1 MARNAWFVVLCLLV
15 LPLAGCFDQGAS
27 EDHAV
32 QRGDFVRVHYVAR
45 YASNGTVI
53 DSSYNGTWPAGQD
66 LVDVPADEHLP
77 QQLWYYMWT
86 QSSVRNE
93 TGRGIPT
100 TVNFRDLDA
109 DGFRETM
116 VQTRED
122 ILRENSTTVRENTNT
137 SMFHVP
143 PNVTGDPN
151 TPLQGVYEALV
162 GTEEGQL
169 LQDVEIP
176 PGKAYGEDNPNLVQ
190 PRPRE
195 QDRSRNLTN
204 RSLERVMKQSN
215 MTEETEEGDR
225 ISYRLFNSTAVP
237 ADVTNINRSADHV
250 SLYVHVED
258 GMNFTLIP
266 GLWPSTVTNVS
277 KWGYVLRHN
286 PTVGEAY
293 TVPFRQRRV
302 HIEVVDLNATHMT
315 LNFNDPRAGETIV
328 YDIKVLDVVRPTLDG
343 RLYRGRIVNP
353 FRVDNAVEDV
363 GMLSQGTVLA
373 GTEKGIFVTTDLSR
387 TWYPFDRSLAGRQIR
402 AVEVSDHEPGEVWLA
417 VEGGGLLHTTDVGF
431 RWEQTAG
438 PFGGPVDAVAQ
449 SLSTA
454 DVVYAVVRGDGIY
467 RSTDRGGNWTKMG
480 SDLTQAEGLAVDAT
494 DDDALWAATATGL
507 RRSTDR
513 GATWNV
519 TAFHGRAVTDVDT
532 VDDDTTYV
540 LVDGGF
546 NITRDGGQTW
556 NASGGTG
563 RQFVAIAHA
572 QRNPNRMIAANRTNA
587 LYLSPDMGANFI
599 NLSRR

>member
-15 LPLAGCFDQGAS
+15 LPLAGCFDQGGS
-27 EDHAV
+27 EDPAV

-53 DSSYNGTWPAGQD
+53 DSTYNGTWPAGQD
-66 LVDVPADEHLP
+66 LADVPADEHLP

-86 QSSVRNE
+86 QASVQNE

-122 ILRENSTTVRENTNT
+122 LLRENGTSVRENANT

-151 TPLQGVYEALV
+151 IPLDGVYEVLV

-176 PGKAYGEDNPNLVQ
+176 PGKAYGEEDPN
-190 PRPRE
+190 RIRSIPRE
-195 QDRSRNLTN
+195 QHGRSRNLTD
-204 RSLERVMKQSN
+204 RPLGQVMERSN

-237 ADVTNINRSADHV
+237 ANVTDINRSADHV
-250 SLYVHVED
+250 SLYIHVEE
-258 GMNFTLIP
+258 GIEVTLP
-266 GLWPSTVTNVS
+266 DLWPATVINVTR
-277 KWGYVLRHN
+277 WTYGLEHN
-286 PTVGEAY
+286 PTVGDRYPLPGNPGVTFLVE
-293 TVPFRQRRV
+293 
-302 HIEVVDLNATHMT
+302 DLNATHMR

-343 RLYRGRIVNP
+343 RLYRGRTVDP
-353 FRVDNAVEDV
+353 FRVDNAILDV

-373 GTEKGIFVTTDLSR
+373 GTEQGIFLTTDFGRS
-387 TWYPFDRSLAGRQIR
+387 WYPFDRSLAGRQVR

-431 RWEQTAG
+431 GWEQAASA
-438 PFGGPVDAVAQ
+438 FGGPVDAVAQ
-449 SLSTA
+449 SPTTGDL
-454 DVVYAVVRGDGIY
+454 VYAVVRGDGVY

-480 SDLTQAEGLAVDAT
+480 GDLTEAQGLAVDAT

-513 GATWNV
+513 GATWDV
-519 TAFHGRAVTDVDT
+519 AAFHGRDVTDVDT
-532 VDDDTTYV
+532 VDNDTAYA

-556 NASGGTG
+556 NASGGAG

-572 QRNPNRMIAANRTNA
+572 QRNPNRMIAANRTA
-587 LYLSPDMGANFI
+587 TLFLSQ
-599 NLSRR
+599 NLGGVFVPLQR